1 MKRTKRMIAKR
12 PQTVEEYLSQFPV
25 PVRQKLAIIRGLIFE
40 LVPQA
45 TEKIGYGMPSYKLN
59 GRQFLYYA
67 AFSKHIGFY
76 AYPNVYIEFK
86 EELKNYKTGKG
97 SVQFPLEEELPIEL
111 LKKMIQFRAEEM
123 TQK

>member
-1 MKRTKRMIAKR
+1 MKRTRRMIAKK
-12 PQTVEEYLSQFPV
+12 PQTVDEYVSQFPV
-25 PVRQKLAIIRGLIFE
+25 QVSRKLDAIRSLIFE
-40 LVPQA
+40 LYPQA

-59 GRQFLYYA
+59 GKQFLYFS

-86 EELKNYKTGKG
+86 EDLKNYKTGKG
-97 SVQFPLEEELPIEL
+97 SVQFPLQEELPIEL

-123 TQK
+123 AQK

>member
-1 MKRTKRMIAKR
+1 MIAKR
-12 PQTVEEYLSQFPV
+12 PESVEEYISQFPLSV
-25 PVRQKLAIIRGLIFE
+25 GRKLDAIRSLIFE
-40 LVPQA
+40 LYPQA

-76 AYPNVYIEFK
+76 AYPNVYIELK
-86 EELKNYKTGKG
+86 EDLKNYKTGKG
-97 SVQFPLEEELPIEL
+97 SVQFPLEEDLPIEL